1 MRSYQKCQLEKLV
14 IFYENINSTVH
25 KPKLLS
31 LKGLERIRNWKKG
44 LDSHLECDVSEFV
57 WSSTW
62 CCSQWISRKKL
73 SSISLQKRGFPN
85 PRPTQLKLSD
95 SFFLLLSLSEVAEVP
110 GLPFG
115 TRCLGSPTSKGFCP
129 NIRSFF
135 SSKRHTDLSTMQAKY
150 YLAEQEIPRW
160 SGGILKG
167 WSDFLQNTSLAPMET
182 EVCYL

>member
-1 MRSYQKCQLEKLV
+1 MR
-14 IFYENINSTVH
+14 
-25 KPKLLS
+25 
-31 LKGLERIRNWKKG
+31 GLETGKKVLTLTWNVMLMNLYG
-44 LDSHLECDVSEFV
+44 ARPDAAHSE
-57 WSSTW
+57 SAG
-62 CCSQWISRKKL
+62 KKL
-73 SSISLQKRGFPN
+73 SSISLQKRDFPN

-115 TRCLGSPTSKGFCP
+115 TSCLGSPTSKGFCP